1 MSAYTPLQLSPEDK
15 LDALRYLDELHFW
28 YSLDDKRL
36 CQCCGRLITGRQIVV
51 VELQG
56 TRGKLE
62 LQCPSTGCLS
72 TPMDWVGPSIGEPA
86 EKNRKSKQARDCFR
100 LRSLQGDVAS
110 AARQEYSKTL
120 N

>member
-36 CQCCGRLITGRQIVV
+36 CQSCGRRISGRQIVV
-51 VELQG
+51 VELKG

-62 LQCPSTGCLS
+62 LQCPSAGCFS
-72 TPMDWVGPSIGEPA
+72 TPTDWVGPSIIRGTTENA
-86 EKNRKSKQARDCFR
+86 GSKQRIRKNGLACTV
-100 LRSLQGDVAS
+100 LQVERVRA
-110 AARQEYSKTL
+110 
-120 N
+120 